1 MAKMASEQ
9 FLNFMCSPLV
19 LREWLIRRDDILL
32 LICSTQ
38 MTTPIVITVIFN
50 NAISLPR
57 PADDSSRQIILY

>member
-9 FLNFMCSPLV
+9 FLKFMYSPLV
-19 LREWLIRRDDILL
+19 LREWLISRDDILL
-32 LICSTQ
+32 LICFTQ

-57 PADDSSRQIILY
+57 PAGNS